1 MDSKEKRKLSS
12 LKNIEIF
19 RKTVKKLNLNEA
31 LTEQE
36 KEYVLASAIILTKEY
51 ELNKK
56 YTGYLEFAYYIILKY
71 SIKYNDYKPLYD
83 FSINFGYYPISN
95 TITKLNLIR
104 MDSIDDIIIKNG
116 IRKFKKQDIVET
128 YEQKYNQDKFINSNN
143 NEIAYIAPTSYG
155 KSSIISEKILT
166 DKYNKIGIIVPTKS
180 LINQTYN
187 FIKKQILNYKIIMFD
202 EMYEENDERFIAIIT
217 QERGLR
223 LLERNNFYFDQI
235 FIDEAHNLLLDDDRS
250 ILLSRLI
257 NKNYSKNSNQK
268 IVYLSPLVDNSK
280 NLKSYNEGNIDEYK
294 INFNLKEPEIFEL
307 RLDGKVLKY
316 NRFMNEFYILSDD
329 NNVIDYIRNYEKNKN
344 FIFIARPVK
353 IEKFA
358 MELKEHK
365 ELEIDNNELDLLADT
380 LKKYVHEDFN
390 VIDLIKHGIVYIHGK
405 MPDQIKDYLE
415 YKYKTIKELRYLIA
429 NHVILEG
436 INLPIDNLYVMTV
449 NSLNT
454 KQIVN
459 LIGRVNRLNDVFTP
473 ETNNLD
479 KLLPQIHF
487 INTEE
492 YNRKDSNMSN
502 TIEKLRSFDLD
513 DRVENPILV
522 EYNENKLKISDD
534 KKEKNREI
542 IEKESKLF
550 SDDDSENATIEKIMI
565 ECGIDSYYNNITEV
579 IERIKKLKKEIIEDL
594 KWKDL
599 NIIDKVC
606 HIFID
611 SIIYIND
618 YELKRLKYIETKD
631 FYKNFIKMQRF
642 QLKDRIKKQ
651 YAYFK
656 NIQYNNEKNEFYI
669 GKSYG
674 EIAKITDDYKNNF
687 NKVYIKLDT
696 KTDKEL
702 LNLAIVK
709 LKIEDDFIN
718 YKINGFLQAML
729 KMEFISQEEYNE
741 IVYGTNDKKKLNLM
755 KKGLTYNLI
764 SKFEK
769 DNQIENLSFDQYNNI
784 IINNKFKEYRDSLD
798 DFLKF
803 EINKYI

>member
-19 RKTVKKLNLNEA
+19 RKTVKKLNLNEV

-36 KEYVLASAIILTKEY
+36 KEYLLASAIILTKEY
-51 ELNKK
+51 ELNKE

-95 TITKLNLIR
+95 TITKLNLIQ
-104 MDSIDDIIIKNG
+104 MYSIDDIIIKNG
-116 IRKFKKQDIVET
+116 INKFKKKDIVET
-128 YEQKYNQDKFINSNN
+128 YEQKYNQDKFIHSNN

-166 DKYNKIGIIVPTKS
+166 DRHNKIGIIVPTKS

-187 FIKKQILNYKIIMFD
+187 FIKQQILNYKIIMFD
-202 EMYEENDERFIAIIT
+202 EMYEDDDEKFIAIIT

-223 LLERNNFYFDQI
+223 LLERNNFYFEQI
-235 FIDEAHNLLLDDDRS
+235 FVDEAHNLLLDDERS

-257 NKNYSKNSNQK
+257 NKNYLKNPNQK

-307 RLDGKVLKY
+307 RLDGEVLKY
-316 NRFMNEFYILSDD
+316 NRFMNEFYILSD
-329 NNVIDYIRNYEKNKN
+329 NYSVIDYIRNNEKNKN

-358 MELKEHK
+358 KEIKEHK
-365 ELEIDNNELDLLADT
+365 ELETNNDELNLLADT

-436 INLPIDNLYVMTV
+436 INLPIDNLYIMTV

-473 ETNNLD
+473 DTNNLD

-534 KKEKNREI
+534 KKEKNRGI

-550 SDDDSENATIEKIMI
+550 SDDDSEDATIEKIMI
-565 ECGIDSYYNNITEV
+565 ECGIDSYYDNITEV
-579 IERIKKLKKEIIEDL
+579 IERIKKVKKEIIEDL

-599 NIIDKVC
+599 NIIDKIC
-606 HIFID
+606 YIFID
-611 SIIYIND
+611 SIISIND
-618 YELKRLKYIETKD
+618 YEIKRLKYIETKD
-631 FYKNFIKMQRF
+631 FYKNFIKMQKF
-642 QLKDRIKKQ
+642 QLKDRIKNQ
-651 YAYFK
+651 YGYFK
-656 NIQYNNEKNEFYI
+656 SIQYNNEKNEFYI

-764 SKFEK
+764 NKFEN

-784 IINNKFKEYRDSLD
+784 IINDKFKEYRDTLD

>member
-19 RKTVKKLNLNEA
+19 RKTVEKLNLNEA

-95 TITKLNLIR
+95 TITKLNLIQ

-116 IRKFKKQDIVET
+116 ISKFKKQDIVET
-128 YEQKYNQDKFINSNN
+128 YEQKYNQDKFINSKN

-202 EMYEENDERFIAIIT
+202 EMYEEDDEKFIAIIT

-257 NKNYSKNSNQK
+257 NKNYSKNPNQK
-268 IVYLSPLVDNSK
+268 IVYLSPLVDNSN
-280 NLKSYNEGNIDEYK
+280 NLKSYNEGNVDEYK

-365 ELEIDNNELDLLADT
+365 ELEINNDELDLLADT

-436 INLPIDNLYVMTV
+436 INLPIDNLYIMTV

-473 ETNNLD
+473 DTNNLD

-534 KKEKNREI
+534 KKEKNRGI

-550 SDDDSENATIEKIMI
+550 SDDDSEDATIEKIMI
-565 ECGIDSYYNNITEV
+565 ECGIDSYYDNITEV
-579 IERIKKLKKEIIEDL
+579 IERIKKFKKEIIENL

-611 SIIYIND
+611 SIISIND
-618 YELKRLKYIETKD
+618 YEIKRLKYIETKD

-642 QLKDRIKKQ
+642 QLKDRIKNQ
-651 YAYFK
+651 YGYFK
-656 NIQYNNEKNEFYI
+656 SIQYNNEKNEFYI

-764 SKFEK
+764 NKFEK

-784 IINNKFKEYRDSLD
+784 IINDKFKEYRDSLD

>member
-19 RKTVKKLNLNEA
+19 RKTVKKLNLNEV

-36 KEYVLASAIILTKEY
+36 KEYLLASAIILTKEY
-51 ELNKK
+51 ELNKE

-95 TITKLNLIR
+95 TITKLNLIQ

-116 IRKFKKQDIVET
+116 INKFKKKDIVET
-128 YEQKYNQDKFINSNN
+128 YEQKYNQDKFIHSNN

-166 DKYNKIGIIVPTKS
+166 DRHNKIGIIVPTKS

-187 FIKKQILNYKIIMFD
+187 FIKQQILNYKIIMFD
-202 EMYEENDERFIAIIT
+202 EMYEDDDEKFIAIIT

-223 LLERNNFYFDQI
+223 LLERNNFYFEQI
-235 FIDEAHNLLLDDDRS
+235 FVDEAHNLLLDDERS

-257 NKNYSKNSNQK
+257 NKNYSKNPNQK

-307 RLDGKVLKY
+307 RLDGEVLKY
-316 NRFMNEFYILSDD
+316 NRFMNEFYILSE
-329 NNVIDYIRNYEKNKN
+329 NYSVIDYIRNNEKNKN

-358 MELKEHK
+358 KEIKEHK
-365 ELEIDNNELDLLADT
+365 ELETNNDELNLLADT

-436 INLPIDNLYVMTV
+436 INLPIDNLYIMTV

-473 ETNNLD
+473 DTNNLD

-534 KKEKNREI
+534 KKEKNRGI

-550 SDDDSENATIEKIMI
+550 SDDDSEDATIEKIMI
-565 ECGIDSYYNNITEV
+565 ECGIDSYYDNITEV
-579 IERIKKLKKEIIEDL
+579 IERIKKVKKEIIEDL

-599 NIIDKVC
+599 NIIDKIC
-606 HIFID
+606 YIFID
-611 SIIYIND
+611 SIISIND
-618 YELKRLKYIETKD
+618 YEIKRLKYIETKD
-631 FYKNFIKMQRF
+631 FYKNFIKMQKF
-642 QLKDRIKKQ
+642 QLKDRIKNQ
-651 YAYFK
+651 YGYFK
-656 NIQYNNEKNEFYI
+656 SIQYNNEKNEFYI

-764 SKFEK
+764 NKFEN

-784 IINNKFKEYRDSLD
+784 IINDKFKEYRDTLD

>member
-19 RKTVKKLNLNEA
+19 RKTVKKLNLNEV

-36 KEYVLASAIILTKEY
+36 KEYLLASAIILTKEY
-51 ELNKK
+51 ELNKE

-71 SIKYNDYKPLYD
+71 SIKYNNYKPLYD

-95 TITKLNLIR
+95 TITKLNLIQ

-116 IRKFKKQDIVET
+116 INKFKKKDIVET
-128 YEQKYNQDKFINSNN
+128 YEQKYNQDKFIHSNN

-166 DKYNKIGIIVPTKS
+166 DRHNKIGIIVPTKS

-187 FIKKQILNYKIIMFD
+187 FIKQQILNYKIIMFD
-202 EMYEENDERFIAIIT
+202 EMYEDDDEKFIAIIT

-223 LLERNNFYFDQI
+223 LLERNNFYFEQI
-235 FIDEAHNLLLDDDRS
+235 FVDEAHNLLLDDERS

-257 NKNYSKNSNQK
+257 NKNYSKNPNQK

-307 RLDGKVLKY
+307 RLDGEVLKY
-316 NRFMNEFYILSDD
+316 NRFMNEFYILSD
-329 NNVIDYIRNYEKNKN
+329 NYSVIDYIRNNEKNKN

-358 MELKEHK
+358 KEIKEHK
-365 ELEIDNNELDLLADT
+365 ELETNNDELNLLADT

-436 INLPIDNLYVMTV
+436 INLPIDNLYIMTV

-473 ETNNLD
+473 DTNNLD

-534 KKEKNREI
+534 KKEKNRGI

-550 SDDDSENATIEKIMI
+550 SDDDSEDATIEKIMI
-565 ECGIDSYYNNITEV
+565 ECGIDSYYDNITEV
-579 IERIKKLKKEIIEDL
+579 IERIKKVKKKIIEDL

-599 NIIDKVC
+599 NIIDKIC
-606 HIFID
+606 YIFID
-611 SIIYIND
+611 SIISIND
-618 YELKRLKYIETKD
+618 YEIKRLKYIETKD
-631 FYKNFIKMQRF
+631 FYKNFIKMQKF
-642 QLKDRIKKQ
+642 QLKDRIKNQ
-651 YAYFK
+651 YGYFK
-656 NIQYNNEKNEFYI
+656 SIQYNNEKNEFYI

-764 SKFEK
+764 NKFEN

-784 IINNKFKEYRDSLD
+784 IINDKFKEYRDTLD

>member
-19 RKTVKKLNLNEA
+19 RKTVKKLNVNEE

-166 DKYNKIGIIVPTKS
+166 DKYNKVGIIVPTKS

-492 YNRKDSNMSN
+492 YNRKGSNMSN

-534 KKEKNREI
+534 KKEKNRDI

-579 IERIKKLKKEIIEDL
+579 IERIKKIKKEIIEDL

-611 SIIYIND
+611 SIISIND

>member
-1 MDSKEKRKLSS
+1 M
-12 LKNIEIF
+12 
-19 RKTVKKLNLNEA
+19 
-31 LTEQE
+31 
-36 KEYVLASAIILTKEY
+36 
-51 ELNKK
+51 
-56 YTGYLEFAYYIILKY
+56 
-71 SIKYNDYKPLYD
+71 
-83 FSINFGYYPISN
+83 
-95 TITKLNLIR
+95 
-104 MDSIDDIIIKNG
+104 
-116 IRKFKKQDIVET
+116 ET
-128 YEQKYNQDKFINSNN
+128 YEQKYNQDKFIHSNN

-166 DKYNKIGIIVPTKS
+166 DRHNKIGIIVPTKS

-187 FIKKQILNYKIIMFD
+187 FIKQQILNYKIIMFD
-202 EMYEENDERFIAIIT
+202 EMYEDDDEKFIAIIT

-223 LLERNNFYFDQI
+223 LLERNNFYFEQI
-235 FIDEAHNLLLDDDRS
+235 FVDEAHNLLLDDERS

-257 NKNYSKNSNQK
+257 NKNYSKNPNQK

-307 RLDGKVLKY
+307 RLDGEVLKY
-316 NRFMNEFYILSDD
+316 NRFMNEFYILSD
-329 NNVIDYIRNYEKNKN
+329 NYSVIDYIRNNEKNKN

-358 MELKEHK
+358 KEIKEHK
-365 ELEIDNNELDLLADT
+365 ELETNNDELNLLADT

-436 INLPIDNLYVMTV
+436 INLPIDNLYIMTV

-473 ETNNLD
+473 DTNNLD

-534 KKEKNREI
+534 KKEKNRGI

-550 SDDDSENATIEKIMI
+550 SDDDSEDATIEKIMI
-565 ECGIDSYYNNITEV
+565 ECGIDSYYDNITEV
-579 IERIKKLKKEIIEDL
+579 IERIKKVKKEIIEDL

-599 NIIDKVC
+599 NIIDKIC
-606 HIFID
+606 YIFID
-611 SIIYIND
+611 SIISIND
-618 YELKRLKYIETKD
+618 YEIKRLKYIETKD
-631 FYKNFIKMQRF
+631 FYKNFIKMQKF
-642 QLKDRIKKQ
+642 QLKDRIKNQ
-651 YAYFK
+651 YGYFK
-656 NIQYNNEKNEFYI
+656 SIQYNNEKNEFYI

-764 SKFEK
+764 NKFEN

-784 IINNKFKEYRDSLD
+784 IINDKFKEYRDTLD

>member
-1 MDSKEKRKLSS
+1 MNSNEKRKLTS
-12 LKNIEIF
+12 LKNIDFF
-19 RKTVKKLNLNEA
+19 REAIKKLNLNET
-31 LTEQE
+31 LTEKE
-36 KEYVLASAIILTKEY
+36 KEYLLASAIILTKEY
-51 ELNKK
+51 ELNKNF
-56 YTGYLEFAYYIILKY
+56 TGYLEFAYYIILKY
-71 SIKYNDYKPLYD
+71 SIKYNDYEALYD

-95 TITKLNLIR
+95 TIAKLGLIQI
-104 MDSIDDIIIKNG
+104 DSINDIIIKNG
-116 IRKFKKQDIVET
+116 INKFKEKNIVET
-128 YEQKYNQDKFINSNN
+128 YEQKYNQDKFLNSNN

-155 KSSIISEKILT
+155 KSSLIVEKILK
-166 DKYNKIGIIVPTKS
+166 DKYNKIGIVVPTKS

-187 FIKKQILNYKIIMFD
+187 SIKKQILNYKIIIFD
-202 EMYEENDERFIAIIT
+202 EMYDENDKKLIAIIT

-235 FIDEAHNLLLDDDRS
+235 FVDEAHNLLLDDSRS
-250 ILLSRLI
+250 VLLSRMI
-257 NKNYSKNSNQK
+257 NKNYLKNPEQK
-268 IVYLSPLVDNSK
+268 IVYLSPLVDEGR
-280 NLKSYNEGNIDEYK
+280 NLKSYKDGKIDEYK

-307 RLDGKVLKY
+307 RLNEQVLKY
-316 NRFMNEFYILSDD
+316 NRFMNQFYSLKNNVSVIEYIL
-329 NNVIDYIRNYEKNKN
+329 NKEKNKN

-358 MELKEHK
+358 NELKKHQD
-365 ELEIDNNELDLLADT
+365 LVINNNELNVLEDT

-415 YKYKTIKELRYLIA
+415 YKYRTIKELRYLIA

-436 INLPIDNLYVMTV
+436 INLPVDNLYIMTV

-459 LIGRVNRLNDVFTP
+459 LIGRVNRLNEVFT
-473 ETNNLD
+473 TDKNNLD

-502 TIEKLRSFDLD
+502 AIEKLRSFALEDI
-513 DRVENPILV
+513 VENPILI
-522 EYNENKLKISDD
+522 EYDENKLKISDE

-542 IEKESKLF
+542 IKKEQKIFLE
-550 SDDDSENATIEKIMI
+550 DDSEDATIEKIMI
-565 ECGIDSYYNNITEV
+565 ESGIDSYYDNPEEV
-579 IERIKKLKKEIIEDL
+579 IERIKIVKEEILKSL
-594 KWKDL
+594 KWKDI

-611 SIIYIND
+611 SINSIND
-618 YELKRLKYIETKD
+618 YEIKRLKYVETKD
-631 FYKNFIKMQRF
+631 FYKNFINMQKF
-642 QLKDRIKKQ
+642 QLKDRIKNQ
-651 YAYFK
+651 FEYFK
-656 NIQYNNEKNEFYI
+656 SIQHNNEKNEFYI

-674 EIAKITDDYKNNF
+674 EFAKITDDYKNNF
-687 NKVYIKLDT
+687 NKVYVKLET
-696 KTDKEL
+696 KSDKEL

-709 LKIEDDFIN
+709 IKIEDDFIN

-729 KMEFISQEEYNE
+729 KLKLITEEEYNE
-741 IVYGTNDKKKLNLM
+741 IVYGTNDVQKLNLM
-755 KKGLTYNLI
+755 KKGLTYSLI
-764 SKFEK
+764 NRFEK
-769 DNQIENLSFDQYNNI
+769 DKQLSNLSFDQYNNI
-784 IINNKFKEYRDSLD
+784 IANDEFIKYSKTLD

>member
-19 RKTVKKLNLNEA
+19 RKTVKKLNLNEV

-36 KEYVLASAIILTKEY
+36 KEYLLASAIILTKEY
-51 ELNKK
+51 ELNKE

-95 TITKLNLIR
+95 TITKLNLIQ

-116 IRKFKKQDIVET
+116 INKFKKKDIVET
-128 YEQKYNQDKFINSNN
+128 YEQKYNQDKFIHSNN

-166 DKYNKIGIIVPTKS
+166 DRHNKIGIIVPTKS

-187 FIKKQILNYKIIMFD
+187 FIKQQILNYKIIMFD
-202 EMYEENDERFIAIIT
+202 EMYEDDDEKFIAIIT

-223 LLERNNFYFDQI
+223 LLERNNFYFEQI
-235 FIDEAHNLLLDDDRS
+235 FVDEAHNLLLDDERS

-257 NKNYSKNSNQK
+257 NKNYSKNPNQK

-307 RLDGKVLKY
+307 RLDGEVLKY
-316 NRFMNEFYILSDD
+316 NRFMNEFYILSD
-329 NNVIDYIRNYEKNKN
+329 NYSVIDYIRNNEKNKN

-358 MELKEHK
+358 KEIKEHK
-365 ELEIDNNELDLLADT
+365 ELETNNDELNLLADT

-436 INLPIDNLYVMTV
+436 INLPIDNLYIMTV

-473 ETNNLD
+473 DTNNLD

-534 KKEKNREI
+534 KKEKNRGI

-550 SDDDSENATIEKIMI
+550 SDDDSEDATIEKIMI
-565 ECGIDSYYNNITEV
+565 ECGIDSYYDNITEV
-579 IERIKKLKKEIIEDL
+579 IERIKKVKKEIIEDL

-599 NIIDKVC
+599 NIIDKIC
-606 HIFID
+606 YIFID
-611 SIIYIND
+611 SIISIND
-618 YELKRLKYIETKD
+618 YEIKRLKYIETKD
-631 FYKNFIKMQRF
+631 FYKNFIKMQKF
-642 QLKDRIKKQ
+642 QLKDRIKNQ
-651 YAYFK
+651 YRYFK
-656 NIQYNNEKNEFYI
+656 SIQYNNEKNEFYI

-764 SKFEK
+764 NKFEN

-784 IINNKFKEYRDSLD
+784 IINDKFKEYRDTLD

>member
-19 RKTVKKLNLNEA
+19 RKTVKKLNLNEV

-36 KEYVLASAIILTKEY
+36 KEYLLASAIILTKEY
-51 ELNKK
+51 ELNKE

-95 TITKLNLIR
+95 TITKLNLIQ
-104 MDSIDDIIIKNG
+104 MYSIDDIIIKNG
-116 IRKFKKQDIVET
+116 INKFKKKDIVET
-128 YEQKYNQDKFINSNN
+128 YEQKYNQDKFIHSNN

-166 DKYNKIGIIVPTKS
+166 DRHNKIGIIVPTKS

-187 FIKKQILNYKIIMFD
+187 FIKQQILNYKIIMFD
-202 EMYEENDERFIAIIT
+202 EMYEDDDEKFIAIIT

-223 LLERNNFYFDQI
+223 LLERNNFYFEQI
-235 FIDEAHNLLLDDDRS
+235 FVDEAHNLLLDDERS

-257 NKNYSKNSNQK
+257 NKNYLKNPNQK

-294 INFNLKEPEIFEL
+294 INFNLKESEIFEL
-307 RLDGKVLKY
+307 RLDGEVLKY
-316 NRFMNEFYILSDD
+316 NRFMNEFYILSD
-329 NNVIDYIRNYEKNKN
+329 NYSVIDYIRNNEKNKN

-358 MELKEHK
+358 KEIKEHK
-365 ELEIDNNELDLLADT
+365 ELETNNDELNLLADT

-436 INLPIDNLYVMTV
+436 INLPIDNLYIMTV

-473 ETNNLD
+473 DTNNLD

-534 KKEKNREI
+534 KKEKNRGI

-550 SDDDSENATIEKIMI
+550 SDDDSEDATIEKIMI
-565 ECGIDSYYNNITEV
+565 ECGIDSYYDNITEV
-579 IERIKKLKKEIIEDL
+579 IERIKKVKKEIIEDL

-599 NIIDKVC
+599 NIIDKIC
-606 HIFID
+606 YIFID
-611 SIIYIND
+611 SIISIND
-618 YELKRLKYIETKD
+618 YEIKRLKYIETKD
-631 FYKNFIKMQRF
+631 FYKNFIKMQKF
-642 QLKDRIKKQ
+642 QLKDRIKNQ
-651 YAYFK
+651 YGYFK
-656 NIQYNNEKNEFYI
+656 SIQYNNEKNEFYI

-764 SKFEK
+764 NKFEN

-784 IINNKFKEYRDSLD
+784 IINDKFKEYRDTLD

>member
-19 RKTVKKLNLNEA
+19 RKTVKKLNLNEV

-36 KEYVLASAIILTKEY
+36 KEYLLASAIILTKEY
-51 ELNKK
+51 ELNKE

-95 TITKLNLIR
+95 TITKLNLIQ

-116 IRKFKKQDIVET
+116 INKFKKKDIVET
-128 YEQKYNQDKFINSNN
+128 YEQKYNQDKFIHSNN

-166 DKYNKIGIIVPTKS
+166 DRHNKIGIIVPTKS

-187 FIKKQILNYKIIMFD
+187 FIKQQILNYKIIMFD
-202 EMYEENDERFIAIIT
+202 EMYEDDDEKFIAIIT

-223 LLERNNFYFDQI
+223 LLERNNFYFEQI
-235 FIDEAHNLLLDDDRS
+235 FVDEAHNLLLDDERS

-257 NKNYSKNSNQK
+257 NKNYSKNPNQK

-307 RLDGKVLKY
+307 RLDGEVLKY
-316 NRFMNEFYILSDD
+316 NRFMNEFYILSD
-329 NNVIDYIRNYEKNKN
+329 NYSVIDYIRNNEKNKN

-358 MELKEHK
+358 KEIKEHK
-365 ELEIDNNELDLLADT
+365 ELETNNDELNLLADT

-436 INLPIDNLYVMTV
+436 INLPIDNLYIMTV

-473 ETNNLD
+473 DTNNLD

-534 KKEKNREI
+534 KKEKNRGI

-550 SDDDSENATIEKIMI
+550 SDDDSEDATIEKIMI
-565 ECGIDSYYNNITEV
+565 ECGIDSYYDNITEV
-579 IERIKKLKKEIIEDL
+579 IERIKKVKKEIIEDL

-599 NIIDKVC
+599 NIIDKIC
-606 HIFID
+606 YIFID
-611 SIIYIND
+611 SIISIND
-618 YELKRLKYIETKD
+618 YEIKRLKYIETKD
-631 FYKNFIKMQRF
+631 FYKNFIKMQKF
-642 QLKDRIKKQ
+642 QLKDRIKNQ
-651 YAYFK
+651 YGYFK
-656 NIQYNNEKNEFYI
+656 SIQYNNEKNEFYI

-764 SKFEK
+764 NKFEN

-784 IINNKFKEYRDSLD
+784 IINDKFKEYRDTLD

>member
-19 RKTVKKLNLNEA
+19 RKTVKKLNLNEV

-36 KEYVLASAIILTKEY
+36 KEYLLASAIILTKEY
-51 ELNKK
+51 ELNKE

-95 TITKLNLIR
+95 TITKLNLIQ

-116 IRKFKKQDIVET
+116 INKFKKKDIVET
-128 YEQKYNQDKFINSNN
+128 YEQKYNQDKFIHSNN

-166 DKYNKIGIIVPTKS
+166 DRHNKIGIIVPTKS

-187 FIKKQILNYKIIMFD
+187 FIKQQILNYKIIMFD
-202 EMYEENDERFIAIIT
+202 EMYEDDDEKFIAIIT

-223 LLERNNFYFDQI
+223 LLERNNFYFEQI
-235 FIDEAHNLLLDDDRS
+235 FVDEAHNLLLDDERS

-257 NKNYSKNSNQK
+257 NKNYSKNPNQK

-316 NRFMNEFYILSDD
+316 NRFMNEFYILSD
-329 NNVIDYIRNYEKNKN
+329 NYSVIDYIRNNEKNKN

-358 MELKEHK
+358 KEIKEHK
-365 ELEIDNNELDLLADT
+365 ELETNNDELNLLADT

-405 MPDQIKDYLE
+405 VPDQIKDYLE

-436 INLPIDNLYVMTV
+436 INLPIDNLYIMTV

-473 ETNNLD
+473 DANNLD

-534 KKEKNREI
+534 KKEKNRGI

-550 SDDDSENATIEKIMI
+550 SDDDSEDATIEKIMI
-565 ECGIDSYYNNITEV
+565 ECGIDSYYDNITEV
-579 IERIKKLKKEIIEDL
+579 IERIKKVKKEIIEDL

-599 NIIDKVC
+599 NIIDKIC
-606 HIFID
+606 YIFID
-611 SIIYIND
+611 AIISIND
-618 YELKRLKYIETKD
+618 YEIKRLKYIETKD
-631 FYKNFIKMQRF
+631 FYKNFIKMQKF
-642 QLKDRIKKQ
+642 QLKDRIKNQ
-651 YAYFK
+651 YRYFK
-656 NIQYNNEKNEFYI
+656 SIQYNNEKNEFYI

-764 SKFEK
+764 NKFEN

-784 IINNKFKEYRDSLD
+784 IINDKFKEYRDTLD

>member
-12 LKNIEIF
+12 LKNNEIF
-19 RKTVKKLNLNEA
+19 RKTVKKLNVNEE

-492 YNRKDSNMSN
+492 YNRKGSNMSN

-534 KKEKNREI
+534 KKEKNRDI

-579 IERIKKLKKEIIEDL
+579 IERIKKIKKEIIEDL

-611 SIIYIND
+611 SIISIND

-764 SKFEK
+764 SKLK
-769 DNQIENLSFDQYNNI
+769 IYHLINI
-784 IINNKFKEYRDSLD
+784 TIL
-798 DFLKF
+798 L
-803 EINKYI
+803 

>member
-1 MDSKEKRKLSS
+1 M
-12 LKNIEIF
+12 
-19 RKTVKKLNLNEA
+19 
-31 LTEQE
+31 
-36 KEYVLASAIILTKEY
+36 
-51 ELNKK
+51 
-56 YTGYLEFAYYIILKY
+56 EFAYYIILKY

-268 IVYLSPLVDNSK
+268 IVYLSPLVDDSK

-365 ELEIDNNELDLLADT
+365 ELEIDNNELDLLTDT

-534 KKEKNREI
+534 KKEKNRDI

-611 SIIYIND
+611 SIISIND

-741 IVYGTNDKKKLNLM
+741 IVYGTNDKKKLNLI

>member
-19 RKTVKKLNLNEA
+19 RKTVKKLNLNEV

-36 KEYVLASAIILTKEY
+36 KEYLLASAIILTKEY
-51 ELNKK
+51 ELNKE

-95 TITKLNLIR
+95 TITKLNLIQ

-116 IRKFKKQDIVET
+116 INKFKKKDIVET
-128 YEQKYNQDKFINSNN
+128 YEQKYNQDKFIHSNN

-166 DKYNKIGIIVPTKS
+166 DRHNKIGIIVPTKS

-187 FIKKQILNYKIIMFD
+187 FIKQQILNYKIIMFD
-202 EMYEENDERFIAIIT
+202 EMYEDDDEKFIAIIT

-223 LLERNNFYFDQI
+223 LLERNNFYFEQI
-235 FIDEAHNLLLDDDRS
+235 FVDEAHNLLLDDERS

-257 NKNYSKNSNQK
+257 NKNYSKNPNQK

-316 NRFMNEFYILSDD
+316 NRFMNEFYILSD
-329 NNVIDYIRNYEKNKN
+329 NYSVIDYIRNNEKNKN

-358 MELKEHK
+358 KEIKEHK
-365 ELEIDNNELDLLADT
+365 ELETNNDELNLLADT

-436 INLPIDNLYVMTV
+436 INLPIDNLYIMTV

-473 ETNNLD
+473 DANNLD

-550 SDDDSENATIEKIMI
+550 SDDDSEDATIEKIMI
-565 ECGIDSYYNNITEV
+565 ECGIDSYYDNITEV
-579 IERIKKLKKEIIEDL
+579 IERIKKVKKEIIEDL

-599 NIIDKVC
+599 NIIDKIC
-606 HIFID
+606 YIFID
-611 SIIYIND
+611 AIISIND
-618 YELKRLKYIETKD
+618 YEIKRLKYIETKD
-631 FYKNFIKMQRF
+631 FYKNFIKMQKF
-642 QLKDRIKKQ
+642 QLKDRIKNQ
-651 YAYFK
+651 YGYFK
-656 NIQYNNEKNEFYI
+656 SIQYNNEKNEFYI

-702 LNLAIVK
+702 LNLA
-709 LKIEDDFIN
+709 
-718 YKINGFLQAML
+718 
-729 KMEFISQEEYNE
+729 
-741 IVYGTNDKKKLNLM
+741 KLN
-755 KKGLTYNLI
+755 
-764 SKFEK
+764 
-769 DNQIENLSFDQYNNI
+769 
-784 IINNKFKEYRDSLD
+784 
-798 DFLKF
+798 
-803 EINKYI
+803 

>member
-19 RKTVKKLNLNEA
+19 RKTVKKLNLNEV

-36 KEYVLASAIILTKEY
+36 KEYLLASAIILTKEY
-51 ELNKK
+51 ELNKE

-95 TITKLNLIR
+95 TITKLNLIQ

-116 IRKFKKQDIVET
+116 INKFKKKDIVET
-128 YEQKYNQDKFINSNN
+128 YEQKYNQDKFIHSNN

-166 DKYNKIGIIVPTKS
+166 DRHNKIGIIVPTKS

-187 FIKKQILNYKIIMFD
+187 FIKQQILNYKIIMFD
-202 EMYEENDERFIAIIT
+202 EMYEDDDEKFIAIIT

-223 LLERNNFYFDQI
+223 LLERNNFYFEQI
-235 FIDEAHNLLLDDDRS
+235 FVDEAHNLLLDDERS

-257 NKNYSKNSNQK
+257 NKNYSKNPNQK

-316 NRFMNEFYILSDD
+316 NRFMNEFYILSD
-329 NNVIDYIRNYEKNKN
+329 NYSVIDYIRNNEKNKN

-358 MELKEHK
+358 KEIKEHK
-365 ELEIDNNELDLLADT
+365 ELETNNDELNLLADT

-436 INLPIDNLYVMTV
+436 INLPIDNLYIMTV

-473 ETNNLD
+473 DANNLD

-550 SDDDSENATIEKIMI
+550 SDDDSEDATIEKIMI
-565 ECGIDSYYNNITEV
+565 ECGIDSYYDNITEV
-579 IERIKKLKKEIIEDL
+579 IERIKKVKKEIIEDL

-599 NIIDKVC
+599 NIIDKIC
-606 HIFID
+606 YIFID
-611 SIIYIND
+611 AIISIND
-618 YELKRLKYIETKD
+618 YEIKRLKYIETKD
-631 FYKNFIKMQRF
+631 FYKNFIKMQKF
-642 QLKDRIKKQ
+642 QLKDRIKNQ
-651 YAYFK
+651 YGYFK
-656 NIQYNNEKNEFYI
+656 SIQYNNEKNEFYI

-764 SKFEK
+764 NKFEN

-784 IINNKFKEYRDSLD
+784 IINDKFKEYRDTLD

>member
-19 RKTVKKLNLNEA
+19 RKTVKKLNLNEV

-36 KEYVLASAIILTKEY
+36 KEYLLASAIILTKEY
-51 ELNKK
+51 ELNKE

-95 TITKLNLIR
+95 TITKLNLIQ

-116 IRKFKKQDIVET
+116 INKFKKKDIVET
-128 YEQKYNQDKFINSNN
+128 YEQKYNQDKFIHSNN

-166 DKYNKIGIIVPTKS
+166 DRHNKIGIIVPTKS

-187 FIKKQILNYKIIMFD
+187 FIKQQILNYKIIMFD
-202 EMYEENDERFIAIIT
+202 EMYEDDDEKFIAIIT

-223 LLERNNFYFDQI
+223 LLERNNFYFEQI
-235 FIDEAHNLLLDDDRS
+235 FVDEAHNLLLDDERS

-257 NKNYSKNSNQK
+257 NKNYSKNPNQK

-307 RLDGKVLKY
+307 RLDGEVLKY
-316 NRFMNEFYILSDD
+316 NRFMNEFYILSD
-329 NNVIDYIRNYEKNKN
+329 NYSVIDYIRNNEKNKN

-358 MELKEHK
+358 KEIKEHK
-365 ELEIDNNELDLLADT
+365 ELETNNDELNLLADT

-436 INLPIDNLYVMTV
+436 INLPIDNLYIMTV

-473 ETNNLD
+473 DTNNLD

-534 KKEKNREI
+534 KKEKNRGI

-550 SDDDSENATIEKIMI
+550 SDDDSEDATIEKIMI
-565 ECGIDSYYNNITEV
+565 ECGIDSYYDNITEV
-579 IERIKKLKKEIIEDL
+579 IERIKKVKKEIIEDL

-599 NIIDKVC
+599 NIIDKIC
-606 HIFID
+606 YIFID
-611 SIIYIND
+611 SIISIND
-618 YELKRLKYIETKD
+618 YEIKRLKYIETKD
-631 FYKNFIKMQRF
+631 FYKNFIKMQKF
-642 QLKDRIKKQ
+642 QLKDRIKNQ
-651 YAYFK
+651 YGYFK
-656 NIQYNNEKNEFYI
+656 SIQYNNEKNEFYI

-674 EIAKITDDYKNNF
+674 EIAKVTDDYKNNF

-764 SKFEK
+764 NKFEN

-784 IINNKFKEYRDSLD
+784 IINDKFKEYRDTLD

>member
-19 RKTVKKLNLNEA
+19 RKTVEKLNLNEA

-95 TITKLNLIR
+95 TITKLNLIQ

-116 IRKFKKQDIVET
+116 ISKFKKQDIVET
-128 YEQKYNQDKFINSNN
+128 YEQKYNQDKFINSKN

-202 EMYEENDERFIAIIT
+202 EMYEEDDEKFIAIIT

-257 NKNYSKNSNQK
+257 NKNYSKNPNQK
-268 IVYLSPLVDNSK
+268 IVYLSPLVDNSN
-280 NLKSYNEGNIDEYK
+280 NLKSYNEGNVDEYK

-365 ELEIDNNELDLLADT
+365 ELEINNDELDLLADT

-390 VIDLIKHGIVYIHGK
+390 VIDLIKHRIVYIHGK

-436 INLPIDNLYVMTV
+436 INLPIDNLYIMTV

-473 ETNNLD
+473 DTNNLD

-534 KKEKNREI
+534 KKEKNRGI

-550 SDDDSENATIEKIMI
+550 SDDDSEDATIEKIMI
-565 ECGIDSYYNNITEV
+565 ECGIDSYYDNITEV
-579 IERIKKLKKEIIEDL
+579 IERIKKFKKEIIENL

-611 SIIYIND
+611 SIISIND
-618 YELKRLKYIETKD
+618 YEIKRLKYIETKD

-642 QLKDRIKKQ
+642 QLKDRIKNQ
-651 YAYFK
+651 YGYFK
-656 NIQYNNEKNEFYI
+656 SIQYNNEKNEFYI

-764 SKFEK
+764 NKFEK

-784 IINNKFKEYRDSLD
+784 IINDKFKEYRDSLD

>member
-19 RKTVKKLNLNEA
+19 RKTVKKLNLNEV

-36 KEYVLASAIILTKEY
+36 KEYLLASAIILTKEY
-51 ELNKK
+51 ELNKE

-95 TITKLNLIR
+95 TITKLNLIQ

-116 IRKFKKQDIVET
+116 INKFKKKDIVET
-128 YEQKYNQDKFINSNN
+128 YEQKYNQDKFIHSNN

-166 DKYNKIGIIVPTKS
+166 DRHNKIGIIVPTKS

-187 FIKKQILNYKIIMFD
+187 FIKQQILNYKIIMFD
-202 EMYEENDERFIAIIT
+202 EMYEDDDEKFIAIIT

-223 LLERNNFYFDQI
+223 LLERNNFYFEQI
-235 FIDEAHNLLLDDDRS
+235 FVDEAHNLLLDDERS

-257 NKNYSKNSNQK
+257 NKNYSKNPNQK

-307 RLDGKVLKY
+307 RLDGEVLKY
-316 NRFMNEFYILSDD
+316 NRFMNEFYILSD
-329 NNVIDYIRNYEKNKN
+329 NYSVIDYIRNNEKNKN

-358 MELKEHK
+358 KEIKEHK
-365 ELEIDNNELDLLADT
+365 ELETNNDELNLLADT

-436 INLPIDNLYVMTV
+436 INLPIDNLYIMTV

-473 ETNNLD
+473 DTNNLD

-534 KKEKNREI
+534 KKEKNRGI

-550 SDDDSENATIEKIMI
+550 SDDDSEDATIEKIMI
-565 ECGIDSYYNNITEV
+565 ECGIDSYYDNMTEV
-579 IERIKKLKKEIIEDL
+579 IERIKKVKKEIIEDL

-599 NIIDKVC
+599 NIIDKIC
-606 HIFID
+606 YIFID
-611 SIIYIND
+611 SIISIND
-618 YELKRLKYIETKD
+618 YEIKRLKYIETKD
-631 FYKNFIKMQRF
+631 FYKNFIKMQKF
-642 QLKDRIKKQ
+642 QLKDRIKNQ
-651 YAYFK
+651 YRYFK
-656 NIQYNNEKNEFYI
+656 SIQYNNEKNEFYI

-764 SKFEK
+764 NKFEN

-784 IINNKFKEYRDSLD
+784 IINDKFKEYRDTLD

>member
-19 RKTVKKLNLNEA
+19 RKTVEKLNLNEA

-95 TITKLNLIR
+95 TITKLNLIQ

-116 IRKFKKQDIVET
+116 ISKFKKQDIVET
-128 YEQKYNQDKFINSNN
+128 YEQKYNQDKFINSKN

-202 EMYEENDERFIAIIT
+202 EMYEEDDEKFIAIIT

-257 NKNYSKNSNQK
+257 NKNYSKDPNQK
-268 IVYLSPLVDNSK
+268 IVYLSPLVDNSN
-280 NLKSYNEGNIDEYK
+280 NLKSYNEGNVDEYK

-365 ELEIDNNELDLLADT
+365 ELEINNDELDLLADT

-415 YKYKTIKELRYLIA
+415 YKYKTIKELKYLIA

-436 INLPIDNLYVMTV
+436 INLPVDNLYIMTV

-473 ETNNLD
+473 DTNNLD

-534 KKEKNREI
+534 KKEKNRGI

-550 SDDDSENATIEKIMI
+550 SDDDSEDATIEKIMI
-565 ECGIDSYYNNITEV
+565 ECGIDSYYDNITEV
-579 IERIKKLKKEIIEDL
+579 IERIKKFKKEIIENL

-611 SIIYIND
+611 SIISIND
-618 YELKRLKYIETKD
+618 YEIKRLKYIETKD

-642 QLKDRIKKQ
+642 QLKDRIKNQ
-651 YAYFK
+651 YGYFK
-656 NIQYNNEKNEFYI
+656 SIQYNNEKNEFYI

-764 SKFEK
+764 NKFEK

-784 IINNKFKEYRDSLD
+784 IINDKFKEYRDSLD

>member
-12 LKNIEIF
+12 LKNIESF
-19 RKTVKKLNLNEA
+19 RKTVKKLNLNEV

-36 KEYVLASAIILTKEY
+36 KEYLLASAIILTKEY
-51 ELNKK
+51 ELNKE

-95 TITKLNLIR
+95 TITKLNLIQ

-116 IRKFKKQDIVET
+116 INKFKKKDIVET
-128 YEQKYNQDKFINSNN
+128 YEQKYNQDKFIHSNN

-166 DKYNKIGIIVPTKS
+166 DRHNKIGIIVPTKS

-187 FIKKQILNYKIIMFD
+187 FIKQQILNYKIIMFD
-202 EMYEENDERFIAIIT
+202 EMYEDDDEKFIAIIT

-223 LLERNNFYFDQI
+223 LLERNNFYFEQI
-235 FIDEAHNLLLDDDRS
+235 FVDEAHNLLLDDERS

-257 NKNYSKNSNQK
+257 NKNYSKNPNQK

-307 RLDGKVLKY
+307 RLDGEVLKY
-316 NRFMNEFYILSDD
+316 NRFMNEFYILSD
-329 NNVIDYIRNYEKNKN
+329 NYSVIDYIRNNEKNKN

-358 MELKEHK
+358 KEIKEHK
-365 ELEIDNNELDLLADT
+365 ELETNNDELNLLADT

-436 INLPIDNLYVMTV
+436 INLPIDNLYIMTV

-473 ETNNLD
+473 DTNNLD

-534 KKEKNREI
+534 KKEKNRGI

-550 SDDDSENATIEKIMI
+550 SDDDSEDATIEKIMI
-565 ECGIDSYYNNITEV
+565 ECGIDSYYDNITEV
-579 IERIKKLKKEIIEDL
+579 IERIKKVKKEIIEDL

-599 NIIDKVC
+599 NIIDKIC
-606 HIFID
+606 YIFID
-611 SIIYIND
+611 SIISIND
-618 YELKRLKYIETKD
+618 YEIKRLKYIETKD
-631 FYKNFIKMQRF
+631 FYKNFIKMQKF
-642 QLKDRIKKQ
+642 QLKDRIKNQ
-651 YAYFK
+651 YRYFK
-656 NIQYNNEKNEFYI
+656 SIQYNNEKNEFYI

-764 SKFEK
+764 NKFEN

-784 IINNKFKEYRDSLD
+784 IINDKFKEYRDTLD

>member
-1 MDSKEKRKLSS
+1 
-12 LKNIEIF
+12 
-19 RKTVKKLNLNEA
+19 
-31 LTEQE
+31 
-36 KEYVLASAIILTKEY
+36 
-51 ELNKK
+51 
-56 YTGYLEFAYYIILKY
+56 
-71 SIKYNDYKPLYD
+71 
-83 FSINFGYYPISN
+83 
-95 TITKLNLIR
+95 
-104 MDSIDDIIIKNG
+104 
-116 IRKFKKQDIVET
+116 
-128 YEQKYNQDKFINSNN
+128 
-143 NEIAYIAPTSYG
+143 
-155 KSSIISEKILT
+155 
-166 DKYNKIGIIVPTKS
+166 
-180 LINQTYN
+180 
-187 FIKKQILNYKIIMFD
+187 
-202 EMYEENDERFIAIIT
+202 MYEENDERFIAIIT

-492 YNRKDSNMSN
+492 YNRKGSNMSN

-534 KKEKNREI
+534 KKEKNRDI

-579 IERIKKLKKEIIEDL
+579 IERIKKIKKKIIEDL

-611 SIIYIND
+611 SIISIND

>member
-19 RKTVKKLNLNEA
+19 RKTVKKLNLNEV

-36 KEYVLASAIILTKEY
+36 KEYLLASAIILTKEY
-51 ELNKK
+51 ELNKE

-95 TITKLNLIR
+95 TITKLNLIQ

-116 IRKFKKQDIVET
+116 INKFKKKDIVET
-128 YEQKYNQDKFINSNN
+128 YEQKYNQDKFIHSNN

-166 DKYNKIGIIVPTKS
+166 DRHNKIGIIVPTKS

-187 FIKKQILNYKIIMFD
+187 FIKQQILNYKIIMFD
-202 EMYEENDERFIAIIT
+202 EMYEDDDEKFIAIIT

-223 LLERNNFYFDQI
+223 LLERNNFYFEQI
-235 FIDEAHNLLLDDDRS
+235 FVDEAHNLLLDDERS

-257 NKNYSKNSNQK
+257 NKNYLKNPNQK

-307 RLDGKVLKY
+307 RLDGEVLKY
-316 NRFMNEFYILSDD
+316 NRFMNEFYILSD
-329 NNVIDYIRNYEKNKN
+329 NYSVIDYIRNNEKNKN

-358 MELKEHK
+358 KEIKEHK
-365 ELEIDNNELDLLADT
+365 ELETNNDELNLLADT

-436 INLPIDNLYVMTV
+436 INLPIDNLYIMTV

-473 ETNNLD
+473 DTNNLD

-513 DRVENPILV
+513 DRVENPILA

-534 KKEKNREI
+534 KKEKNRGI

-550 SDDDSENATIEKIMI
+550 SDDDSEDATIEKIMI
-565 ECGIDSYYNNITEV
+565 ECGIDSYYDNITEV
-579 IERIKKLKKEIIEDL
+579 IERIKKVKKEIIEDL

-599 NIIDKVC
+599 NIIDKIC
-606 HIFID
+606 YIFID
-611 SIIYIND
+611 SIISIND
-618 YELKRLKYIETKD
+618 YEIKRLKYIETKD
-631 FYKNFIKMQRF
+631 FYKNFIKMQKF
-642 QLKDRIKKQ
+642 QLKDRIKNQ
-651 YAYFK
+651 YGYFK
-656 NIQYNNEKNEFYI
+656 SIQYNNEKNEFYI

-764 SKFEK
+764 NKFEN

-784 IINNKFKEYRDSLD
+784 IINDKFKEYRDTLD

>member
-19 RKTVKKLNLNEA
+19 RKTVKKLNLNEV

-36 KEYVLASAIILTKEY
+36 KEYLLASAIILTKEY
-51 ELNKK
+51 ELNKE

-95 TITKLNLIR
+95 TITKLNLIQ

-116 IRKFKKQDIVET
+116 INKFKKKDIVET
-128 YEQKYNQDKFINSNN
+128 YEQKYNQDKFIHSNN

-166 DKYNKIGIIVPTKS
+166 DRHNKIGIIVPTKS

-187 FIKKQILNYKIIMFD
+187 FIKQQILNYKIIMFD
-202 EMYEENDERFIAIIT
+202 EMYEDDDEKFIAIIT

-223 LLERNNFYFDQI
+223 LLERNNFYFEQI
-235 FIDEAHNLLLDDDRS
+235 FVDEAHNLLLDDERS

-257 NKNYSKNSNQK
+257 NKNYLKNPNQK

-307 RLDGKVLKY
+307 RLDGEVLKY
-316 NRFMNEFYILSDD
+316 NRFMNEFYILSD
-329 NNVIDYIRNYEKNKN
+329 NYSVIDYIRNNEKNKN

-358 MELKEHK
+358 KEIKEHK
-365 ELEIDNNELDLLADT
+365 ELETNNDELNLLADT

-436 INLPIDNLYVMTV
+436 INLPIDNLYIMTV

-473 ETNNLD
+473 DTNNLD

-534 KKEKNREI
+534 KKEKNRGI

-550 SDDDSENATIEKIMI
+550 SDDDSEDATIEKIMI
-565 ECGIDSYYNNITEV
+565 ECGIDSYYDNITEV
-579 IERIKKLKKEIIEDL
+579 IERIKKVKKEIIEDL

-599 NIIDKVC
+599 NIIDKIC
-606 HIFID
+606 YIFID
-611 SIIYIND
+611 SIISIND
-618 YELKRLKYIETKD
+618 YEIKRLKYIETKD
-631 FYKNFIKMQRF
+631 FYKNFIKMQKF
-642 QLKDRIKKQ
+642 QLKDRIKNQ
-651 YAYFK
+651 YGYFK
-656 NIQYNNEKNEFYI
+656 SIQYNNEKNEFYI

-764 SKFEK
+764 NKFEN

-784 IINNKFKEYRDSLD
+784 IINDKFKEYRDTLD

>member
-1 MDSKEKRKLSS
+1 MDSREKRKLSS

-19 RKTVKKLNLNEA
+19 RKTIKKLNLNEV

-71 SIKYNDYKPLYD
+71 SITYNDYKPLYD

-223 LLERNNFYFDQI
+223 LLERDNFYFDQI
-235 FIDEAHNLLLDDDRS
+235 FIDEAHNLLLDDNRS

-257 NKNYSKNSNQK
+257 NKNYSKNPNQK

-344 FIFIARPVK
+344 FIFISRPVK

-358 MELKEHK
+358 MELKKHK

-436 INLPIDNLYVMTV
+436 INLPIDNLYIMTV

-459 LIGRVNRLNDVFTP
+459 LIGRVNRLNEVFTP
-473 ETNNLD
+473 DTNNLD

-542 IEKESKLF
+542 IKKESKLF

-579 IERIKKLKKEIIEDL
+579 IERIKKIKKKIMEDL

-611 SIIYIND
+611 SIISIND

-631 FYKNFIKMQRF
+631 FYKNFIKMQKF

-702 LNLAIVK
+702 LNLAIAK

-718 YKINGFLQAML
+718 YKINSFLQCML
-729 KMEFISQEEYNE
+729 KMNFISQEEYNE

-764 SKFEK
+764 NKFEK

-784 IINNKFKEYRDSLD
+784 IINNKFKEYRNGLD

>member
-19 RKTVKKLNLNEA
+19 RKTVKKLNLNEV

-36 KEYVLASAIILTKEY
+36 KEYLLASAIILTKEY
-51 ELNKK
+51 ELNKE

-83 FSINFGYYPISN
+83 FSINFGYYPISD
-95 TITKLNLIR
+95 TITKLNLIQ

-116 IRKFKKQDIVET
+116 INKFKKKDIVET
-128 YEQKYNQDKFINSNN
+128 YEQKYNQDKFIHSNN

-166 DKYNKIGIIVPTKS
+166 DRHNKIGIIVPTKS

-187 FIKKQILNYKIIMFD
+187 FIKQQILNYKIIMFD
-202 EMYEENDERFIAIIT
+202 EMYEDDDEKFIAIIT

-223 LLERNNFYFDQI
+223 LLERNNFYFEQI
-235 FIDEAHNLLLDDDRS
+235 FVDEAHNLLLDDERS

-257 NKNYSKNSNQK
+257 NKNYSKNPNQK

-307 RLDGKVLKY
+307 RLDGEVLKY
-316 NRFMNEFYILSDD
+316 NRFMNEFYILSD
-329 NNVIDYIRNYEKNKN
+329 NYSVIDYIRNNEKNKN

-358 MELKEHK
+358 KEIKEHK
-365 ELEIDNNELDLLADT
+365 ELETNNDELNLLADT

-436 INLPIDNLYVMTV
+436 INLPIDNLYIMTV

-473 ETNNLD
+473 DTNNLD

-534 KKEKNREI
+534 KKEKNRGI

-550 SDDDSENATIEKIMI
+550 SDDDSEDATIEKIMI
-565 ECGIDSYYNNITEV
+565 ECGIDSYYDNITEV
-579 IERIKKLKKEIIEDL
+579 IERIKKVKKEIIEDL

-599 NIIDKVC
+599 NIIDKIC
-606 HIFID
+606 YIFID
-611 SIIYIND
+611 SIISIND
-618 YELKRLKYIETKD
+618 YEIKRLKYIETKD
-631 FYKNFIKMQRF
+631 FYKNFIKMQKF
-642 QLKDRIKKQ
+642 QLKDRIKNQ
-651 YAYFK
+651 YRYFK
-656 NIQYNNEKNEFYI
+656 SIQYNNEKNEFYI

-764 SKFEK
+764 NKFEN

-784 IINNKFKEYRDSLD
+784 IINDKFKEYRDTLD

>member
-1 MDSKEKRKLSS
+1 MNSNEKRKLTS
-12 LKNIEIF
+12 LKNIDFF
-19 RKTVKKLNLNEA
+19 REAIKKLNLNET
-31 LTEQE
+31 LTETE
-36 KEYVLASAIILTKEY
+36 KEYLLASAIILTREY
-51 ELNKK
+51 ELNKN

-71 SIKYNDYKPLYD
+71 SIKYNDYEALYD

-95 TITKLNLIR
+95 TIAKLGLIQ
-104 MDSIDDIIIKNG
+104 MDSINDIIIKNG
-116 IRKFKKQDIVET
+116 INKFKEKNIEET
-128 YEQKYNQDKFINSNN
+128 NEQKYNNDKFLNNNN

-155 KSSIISEKILT
+155 KSSLIVEKILKC
-166 DKYNKIGIIVPTKS
+166 KYNKIGIVVPTKS

-187 FIKKQILNYKIIMFD
+187 SIKKQILNYKIIIFD
-202 EMYEENDERFIAIIT
+202 EMYDENDKKFIAIIT

-235 FIDEAHNLLLDDDRS
+235 FVDEAHNLLLDDSRS
-250 ILLSRLI
+250 VLLSRMI
-257 NKNYSKNSNQK
+257 NKNYLKNLEQK
-268 IVYLSPLVDNSK
+268 IVYLSPLVDESR
-280 NLKSYNEGNIDEYK
+280 NLKSYKDGKIEEYK

-307 RLDGKVLKY
+307 RLNGQVLKY
-316 NRFMNEFYILSDD
+316 NRFMNEFYSLK
-329 NNVIDYIRNYEKNKN
+329 NNVSVIEYILNKEKNKN

-358 MELKEHK
+358 NELKKHQD
-365 ELEIDNNELDLLADT
+365 LVVNNNELKVLEDT

-415 YKYKTIKELRYLIA
+415 YKYRTIKELRYLIA

-436 INLPIDNLYVMTV
+436 INLPVDNLYIMTV

-459 LIGRVNRLNDVFTP
+459 LIGRVNRLNEVFT
-473 ETNNLD
+473 TDKNNLD

-502 TIEKLRSFDLD
+502 AIEKLRSFTLEDT
-513 DRVENPILV
+513 VENPILI
-522 EYNENKLKISDD
+522 EYDENKLKISDE

-542 IEKESKLF
+542 IKKEQKIFLE
-550 SDDDSENATIEKIMI
+550 DDSEDATIEKIMI
-565 ECGIDSYYNNITEV
+565 ESGIDSYYDNSEEV
-579 IERIKKLKKEIIEDL
+579 MERIKIVKEEILKSL
-594 KWKDL
+594 KWKDI

-606 HIFID
+606 HTFID
-611 SIIYIND
+611 SINSIND
-618 YELKRLKYIETKD
+618 YEIKRLKYVETKE
-631 FYKNFIKMQRF
+631 FYKNFIKMQKF
-642 QLKDRIKKQ
+642 QLKDRIKNQ
-651 YAYFK
+651 FEYFK
-656 NIQYNNEKNEFYI
+656 SIQHNNEKNEFYI

-674 EIAKITDDYKNNF
+674 EFAKITDDYQNNF
-687 NKVYIKLDT
+687 NKVYVKLEA
-696 KTDKEL
+696 KSDKEL

-709 LKIEDDFIN
+709 IKIEDDFIN

-729 KMEFISQEEYNE
+729 KLKLITEEEYNE
-741 IVYGTNDKKKLNLM
+741 IVYGTNDVQKLNLM
-755 KKGLTYNLI
+755 KKGLTYSLI
-764 SKFEK
+764 NRFEK
-769 DNQIENLSFDQYNNI
+769 DKQLSNLSFDQYNNI
-784 IINNKFKEYRDSLD
+784 IANDEFIKYSKTLD

>member
-19 RKTVKKLNLNEA
+19 RKTVKKLNLNEV

-36 KEYVLASAIILTKEY
+36 KEYLLASAIILTKEY
-51 ELNKK
+51 ELNKE

-95 TITKLNLIR
+95 TITKLNLIQ

-116 IRKFKKQDIVET
+116 INKFKKKDIVET
-128 YEQKYNQDKFINSNN
+128 YEQKYNQDKFIHSNN

-166 DKYNKIGIIVPTKS
+166 DRHNKIGIIVPTKS

-187 FIKKQILNYKIIMFD
+187 FIKQQILNYKIIMFD
-202 EMYEENDERFIAIIT
+202 EMYEDDDEKFIAIIT

-223 LLERNNFYFDQI
+223 LLERNNFYFEQI
-235 FIDEAHNLLLDDDRS
+235 FVDEAHNLLLDDERS

-257 NKNYSKNSNQK
+257 NKNYSKNPNQK

-316 NRFMNEFYILSDD
+316 NRFMNEFYILSD
-329 NNVIDYIRNYEKNKN
+329 NYSVIDYIRNNEKNKN

-358 MELKEHK
+358 KEIKEHK
-365 ELEIDNNELDLLADT
+365 ELETNNDELNLLADT

-405 MPDQIKDYLE
+405 VPDQIKDYLE

-436 INLPIDNLYVMTV
+436 INLPIDNLYIMTV

-473 ETNNLD
+473 DANNLD

-534 KKEKNREI
+534 KKEKNRGI

-550 SDDDSENATIEKIMI
+550 SDDDSEDATIEKIMI
-565 ECGIDSYYNNITEV
+565 ECGIDSYYDNITEV
-579 IERIKKLKKEIIEDL
+579 IERIKKVKKEIIEDL

-599 NIIDKVC
+599 NIIDKIC
-606 HIFID
+606 YIFID
-611 SIIYIND
+611 AIISIND
-618 YELKRLKYIETKD
+618 YEIKRLKYIETKD
-631 FYKNFIKMQRF
+631 FYKNFIKMQKF
-642 QLKDRIKKQ
+642 QLKDRIKNQ
-651 YAYFK
+651 YRYFK
-656 NIQYNNEKNEFYI
+656 SIQYNNEKNEFYI

-764 SKFEK
+764 NKFEN

-784 IINNKFKEYRDSLD
+784 IINKKIKEYRYTLD

>member
-19 RKTVKKLNLNEA
+19 RKTVKKLNLNEV

-36 KEYVLASAIILTKEY
+36 KEYLLASAIILTKEY
-51 ELNKK
+51 ELNKE

-95 TITKLNLIR
+95 TITKLNLIQ

-116 IRKFKKQDIVET
+116 INKFKKKDIVET
-128 YEQKYNQDKFINSNN
+128 YEQKYNQDKFIHSNN

-166 DKYNKIGIIVPTKS
+166 DRHNKIGIIVPTKS

-187 FIKKQILNYKIIMFD
+187 FIKQQILNYKIIMFD
-202 EMYEENDERFIAIIT
+202 EMYEDDDEKFIAIIT

-223 LLERNNFYFDQI
+223 LLERNNFYFEQI
-235 FIDEAHNLLLDDDRS
+235 FVDEAHNLLLDDERS

-257 NKNYSKNSNQK
+257 NKNYSKNPNQK

-307 RLDGKVLKY
+307 RLDGEVLKY
-316 NRFMNEFYILSDD
+316 NRFMNEFYILSD
-329 NNVIDYIRNYEKNKN
+329 NYSVIDYIRNNEKNKN

-358 MELKEHK
+358 KEIKEHK
-365 ELEIDNNELDLLADT
+365 ELETNNDELNLLADT

-436 INLPIDNLYVMTV
+436 INLPIDNLYIMTV

-473 ETNNLD
+473 DTNNLD

-502 TIEKLRSFDLD
+502 TIEKLRSFDVD

-534 KKEKNREI
+534 KKEKNRGI

-550 SDDDSENATIEKIMI
+550 SDDDSEDATIEKIMI
-565 ECGIDSYYNNITEV
+565 ECGIDSYYDNITEV
-579 IERIKKLKKEIIEDL
+579 IERIKKVKKEIIEDL

-599 NIIDKVC
+599 NIIDKIC
-606 HIFID
+606 YIFID
-611 SIIYIND
+611 SIISIND
-618 YELKRLKYIETKD
+618 YEIKRLKYIETKD
-631 FYKNFIKMQRF
+631 FYKNFIKMQKF
-642 QLKDRIKKQ
+642 QLKDRIKNQ
-651 YAYFK
+651 YGYFK
-656 NIQYNNEKNEFYI
+656 SIQYNNEKNEFYI

-764 SKFEK
+764 NKFEN

-784 IINNKFKEYRDSLD
+784 IINDKFKEYRDTLD

>member
-19 RKTVKKLNLNEA
+19 RKTVKKLNLNEV

-36 KEYVLASAIILTKEY
+36 KEYLLASAIILTKEY
-51 ELNKK
+51 ELNKE

-95 TITKLNLIR
+95 TITKLNLIQ

-116 IRKFKKQDIVET
+116 INKFKKKDIVET
-128 YEQKYNQDKFINSNN
+128 YEQKYNQDKFIHSNN

-166 DKYNKIGIIVPTKS
+166 DRHNKIGIIVPTKS

-187 FIKKQILNYKIIMFD
+187 FIKQQILNYKIIMFD
-202 EMYEENDERFIAIIT
+202 EMYEDDDEKFIAIIT

-223 LLERNNFYFDQI
+223 LLERNNFYFEQI
-235 FIDEAHNLLLDDDRS
+235 FVDEAHNLLLDDERS

-257 NKNYSKNSNQK
+257 NKNYSKNPNQK

-307 RLDGKVLKY
+307 RLDGEVLKY
-316 NRFMNEFYILSDD
+316 NRFMNEFYILSD
-329 NNVIDYIRNYEKNKN
+329 NYSVIDYIRNNEKNKN

-358 MELKEHK
+358 KEIKEHK
-365 ELEIDNNELDLLADT
+365 ELETNNDELNLLADT

-436 INLPIDNLYVMTV
+436 INLPIDNLYIMTV

-473 ETNNLD
+473 DTNNLD

-534 KKEKNREI
+534 KKEKNRGI

-550 SDDDSENATIEKIMI
+550 SDDDSEDATIEKIMI
-565 ECGIDSYYNNITEV
+565 ECGIDSYYDNITEV
-579 IERIKKLKKEIIEDL
+579 IERIKKVKKE
-594 KWKDL
+594 
-599 NIIDKVC
+599 
-606 HIFID
+606 
-611 SIIYIND
+611 
-618 YELKRLKYIETKD
+618 
-631 FYKNFIKMQRF
+631 
-642 QLKDRIKKQ
+642 
-651 YAYFK
+651 
-656 NIQYNNEKNEFYI
+656 
-669 GKSYG
+669 
-674 EIAKITDDYKNNF
+674 
-687 NKVYIKLDT
+687 
-696 KTDKEL
+696 
-702 LNLAIVK
+702 
-709 LKIEDDFIN
+709 
-718 YKINGFLQAML
+718 
-729 KMEFISQEEYNE
+729 
-741 IVYGTNDKKKLNLM
+741 
-755 KKGLTYNLI
+755 
-764 SKFEK
+764 
-769 DNQIENLSFDQYNNI
+769 
-784 IINNKFKEYRDSLD
+784 
-798 DFLKF
+798 
-803 EINKYI
+803 

>member
-19 RKTVKKLNLNEA
+19 RKTVKKLNLNEV

-36 KEYVLASAIILTKEY
+36 KEYLLASAIILTKEY
-51 ELNKK
+51 ELNKE

-95 TITKLNLIR
+95 TITKLNLIQ

-116 IRKFKKQDIVET
+116 INKFKKKDIVET
-128 YEQKYNQDKFINSNN
+128 YEQKYNQDKFIHSNN

-166 DKYNKIGIIVPTKS
+166 DRHNKIGIIVPTKS

-187 FIKKQILNYKIIMFD
+187 FIKQQILNYKIIMFD
-202 EMYEENDERFIAIIT
+202 EMYEDDDEKFIAIIT

-223 LLERNNFYFDQI
+223 LLERNNFYFEQI
-235 FIDEAHNLLLDDDRS
+235 FVDEAHNLLLDDERS

-257 NKNYSKNSNQK
+257 NKNYSKNPNQK

-307 RLDGKVLKY
+307 RLDGEVLKY
-316 NRFMNEFYILSDD
+316 NRFMNEFYILSD
-329 NNVIDYIRNYEKNKN
+329 NYSVIDYIRNNEKNKN

-358 MELKEHK
+358 KEIKEHK
-365 ELEIDNNELDLLADT
+365 ELETNNDELNLLADT

-436 INLPIDNLYVMTV
+436 INLPIDNLYIMTV

-473 ETNNLD
+473 DTNNLD

-534 KKEKNREI
+534 KKEKNRGI

-550 SDDDSENATIEKIMI
+550 SEDDSEDATIEKIMI
-565 ECGIDSYYNNITEV
+565 ECGIDSYYDNITEV
-579 IERIKKLKKEIIEDL
+579 IERIKKVKKEIIEDL

-599 NIIDKVC
+599 NIIDKIC
-606 HIFID
+606 YIFID
-611 SIIYIND
+611 SIISIND
-618 YELKRLKYIETKD
+618 YEIKRLKYIETKD
-631 FYKNFIKMQRF
+631 FYKNFIKMQKF
-642 QLKDRIKKQ
+642 QLKDRIKNQ
-651 YAYFK
+651 YRYFK
-656 NIQYNNEKNEFYI
+656 SIQYNNEKNEFYI

-764 SKFEK
+764 NKFEN

-784 IINNKFKEYRDSLD
+784 IINDKFKEYRDTLD

>member
-12 LKNIEIF
+12 LKNNEIF
-19 RKTVKKLNLNEA
+19 RKTVKKLNVNEE

-492 YNRKDSNMSN
+492 YNRKGSNMSN

-534 KKEKNREI
+534 KKEKNRDI

-579 IERIKKLKKEIIEDL
+579 IERIKKIKKKIIEDL

-611 SIIYIND
+611 SIISIND